1 MTLRIAKRK
10 KVQISN
16 LDAQGNATFSR
27 QLEYIRT
34 QNVAMR
40 FPNFMARTLIPV
52 KNDIDPGV
60 QTITWR
66 SYAPAGVAKLI
77 SSYADDL
84 PRSDVTAEENTSRV
98 HSIGNSYGF
107 SVDEIAASAY
117 AGNEL
122 DAKKAAAAR
131 RANEQEVER
140 IASTGDARFN
150 ILGLLNQPN
159 VITYAVAAGA
169 STSTAWG
176 AKTGKEQLADL
187 LGIIQSVISTTNG
200 VEKPNTII
208 LPETQ
213 YGIAATGRISDTT
226 DTTVLEFFQKARPN
240 IEVLAWERL
249 KGAGVANS
257 DRMVAYY
264 RDPNFLELNIPKEW
278 TELDPQERNLEVV
291 IPCHS
296 RIGGVVLYYPL
307 SMSYADGI

>member
-1 MTLRIAKRK
+1 MNPKKRK
-10 KVQISN
+10 KVQLSN

-27 QLEYIRT
+27 QLEFIRT
-34 QNVAMR
+34 QNVEMR
-40 FPNFMARTLIPV
+40 FPNFMARKLIPV
-52 KNDIDPGV
+52 KNDIDEGV
-60 QTITWR
+60 LTITWR

-84 PRSDVTAEENTSRV
+84 PRSDVTAEENTSKV

-107 SVDEIAASAY
+107 NIDEVAAAAY
-117 AGNEL
+117 AGNSL
-122 DAKKAAAAR
+122 DTKKAAAAR

-159 VITYAVAAGA
+159 VLTYMPPAGA
-169 STSTAWG
+169 STFTDWAR
-176 AKTGKEQLADL
+176 KTGPEMLADL
-187 LGIIQSVISTTNG
+187 LGIVQGIVSTTNG
-200 VEKPNTII
+200 IEKPNTVL

-213 YGIAATGRISDTT
+213 MGLAMTTRIGTVSDTT
-226 DTTVLEFFQKARPN
+226 VAEFFTKTRPG
-240 IEVLAWERL
+240 IELLAWERL
-249 KGAGVANS
+249 KGAGASGS
-257 DRMVAYY
+257 DRMIAYY
-264 RDPNFLELNIPKEW
+264 RDPNYLELNIPKEW

-307 SMSYADGI
+307 SMSYGDGI